1 MKREGREVMS
11 NILKALI
18 ALSCLAFIIA
28 VFGSLFQFNF
38 LGTGPEG
45 FSRAS
50 NNLAL
55 IAIALGVWF
64 TTENKKDDVS

>member
-1 MKREGREVMS
+1 MS
-11 NILKALI
+11 NITKVLI

-28 VFGSLFQFNF
+28 VLGSFFGFNF
-38 LGTGPEG
+38 LGTDPEG

-55 IAIALGVWF
+55 IAIALAVCLK
-64 TTENKKDDVS
+64 TDKTEQG

>member
-1 MKREGREVMS
+1 MS

-28 VFGSLFQFNF
+28 MLGSMFSFDF
-38 LGTGPEG
+38 LGTDPEG

-50 NNLAL
+50 NNLSL
-55 IAIALGVWF
+55 IAIALAVCF
-64 TTENKKDDVS
+64 TTENKKGDIS

>member
-1 MKREGREVMS
+1 MS

-28 VFGSLFQFNF
+28 AFGSMFGFDF
-38 LGTGPEG
+38 LGTDPEG

-55 IAIALGVWF
+55 IAIALAVCF
-64 TTENKKDDVS
+64 TTENKKGDTS

>member
-1 MKREGREVMS
+1 MS
-11 NILKALI
+11 YILKVLI

-28 VFGSLFQFNF
+28 VFGSMFSLSFFS
-38 LGTGPEG
+38 TGPEG

-55 IAIALGVWF
+55 IAIALAVCF
-64 TTENKKDDVS
+64 NTEKKADTS

>member
-1 MKREGREVMS
+1 MS
-11 NILKALI
+11 IILKALI

-28 VFGSLFQFNF
+28 VLGSMIHFDF
-38 LGTGPEG
+38 LGTDPEG

-55 IAIALGVWF
+55 IAIALAVCLRP
-64 TTENKKDDVS
+64 EKN